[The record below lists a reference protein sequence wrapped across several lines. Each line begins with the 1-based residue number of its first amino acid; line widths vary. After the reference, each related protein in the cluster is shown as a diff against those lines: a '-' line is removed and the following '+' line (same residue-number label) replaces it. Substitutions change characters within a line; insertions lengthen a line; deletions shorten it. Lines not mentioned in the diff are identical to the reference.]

1 MAITRKA
8 TNGMIDRAVK
18 RAAWRKADDDRK
30 HQEAIAIYYQRM
42 KEIMQHMQQR
52 DHVLERYRD
61 EMWRMEQMK
70 RAQHHY
76 GIGLPL
82 GINRIKRP

>member
-8 TNGMIDRAVK
+8 TNGMIDRAIK
-18 RAAWRKADDDRK
+18 RAAWRKADDDKRR
-30 HQEAIAIYYQRM
+30 QEAEAIYYQRM
-42 KEIMQHMQQR
+42 KDVMIYMQQR
-52 DHVLERYRD
+52 NQQLERYRD